1 MSSGARVIAHGPIF
15 DRVIDTS
22 GMRAM
27 EMKAPPELDLMK
39 NAGLAVAQEIL
50 RQHKSLTPCLTVFLV
65 GPGDNGGD
73 ALIAASRLA
82 ASGAS
87 TVAWASRERPGDHL
101 LANAIKNG
109 VRWKIWAGD
118 THEFV
123 QDVQSSDCLVD
134 GLLGI
139 GSAPPLRGPV
149 SEMLSALPDIDR
161 QLRIAIDVPS
171 GTDAESGN
179 ADPAAFRAQITL
191 TTGPM
196 KLGSLFHPAI
206 EFAGELQTLDIGMDV
221 ASYADIR
228 RSLIDAINIRDLLP
242 DRPLDGHKGTFGKLL
257 IIGGSTGYR
266 GAPTLATLAA
276 LHGGTGQVTLASVE
290 AVIATTASHAPAATF
305 IRLNET
311 PEGQIDAETS
321 TLVNS
326 NAEPSALLIG
336 PGMGRSVSS
345 DALIYDLLLTYPDT
359 PTVIDADGLN
369 ALAKQPDMIRRL
381 GPTHVLTPHPGE
393 LQRILN
399 LPSPPNGR
407 ARLHAAEDLSS
418 QTQAIVVAK
427 GSPTLICTQDQTW
440 VLAKPNPVLA
450 AAGAGDVLA
459 GAIASFLAQGSSATK
474 AARLGVWLHNH
485 AAIIAAKGT
494 DRGVPMDQV
503 ANEIS
508 TAIHHLKTGSQ
519 PGVTGISERST

>member
-1 MSSGARVIAHGPIF
+1 MPGARVVAHGPIF
-15 DRVIDTS
+15 DRVVDIS

-50 RQHKSLTPCLTVFLV
+50 RQNRSLAPCLTVCLV

-73 ALIAASRLA
+73 ALITASRLA

-87 TVAWASRERPGDHL
+87 TVAWGSRERPGDPL
-101 LANAIKNG
+101 LADAINNG
-109 VRWKIWAGD
+109 VRWKIWTGD

-123 QDVQSSDCLVD
+123 KDVQSSDCLVD
-134 GLLGI
+134 GLVGI

-149 SEMLSALPDIDR
+149 SEMLSALPEIDR
-161 QLRIAIDVPS
+161 QLRVAIDVPS
-171 GTDAESGN
+171 GTDAESGD

-191 TTGPM
+191 ATGPM

-221 ASYADIR
+221 ASYVDIR

-257 IIGGSTGYR
+257 IVGGSKGYR
-266 GAPTLATLAA
+266 GAPALATLAA

-290 AVIATTASHAPAATF
+290 PAIATTANHAPAATF
-305 IRLNET
+305 IPLNET
-311 PEGQIDAETS
+311 PEGQIDAEIS
-321 TLVNS
+321 TIVNS
-326 NAEPSALLIG
+326 NADPSALLIG
-336 PGMGRSVSS
+336 PGMGRSVPS
-345 DALIYDLLLTYPDT
+345 DTLIYDLLLTYPDT

-369 ALAKQPDMIRRL
+369 ALVKRPDMIRRL

-393 LQRILN
+393 LQRILR

-407 ARLHAAEDLSS
+407 ARLNAAEDLSS
-418 QTQAIVVAK
+418 QTRAIVVAK
-427 GSPTLICTQDQTW
+427 GSPTFVSTREQTW

-450 AAGAGDVLA
+450 VAGAGDVLA
-459 GAIASFLAQGSSATK
+459 GAIASFLAQGNSATE

-485 AAIIAAKGT
+485 AATIAAKGT
-494 DRGVPMDQV
+494 DRGVPMDHV
-503 ANEIS
+503 AIQIS

-519 PGVTGISERST
+519 PGAIGISEHAT